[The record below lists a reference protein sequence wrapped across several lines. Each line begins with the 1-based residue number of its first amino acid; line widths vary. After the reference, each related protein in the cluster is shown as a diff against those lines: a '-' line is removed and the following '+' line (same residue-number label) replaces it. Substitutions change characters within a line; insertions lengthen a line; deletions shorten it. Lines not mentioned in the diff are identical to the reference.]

1 MAVTTVQSGGE
12 TPTTATTSTAAQ
24 APRHA
29 SAVAKLYAA
38 SAWAY
43 RADNA
48 QRRSRYQ
55 RLLTPLVSSLTTN
68 LENLSSA
75 LGKFQWPADSSPLS
89 FGRLAVVDSGLDS
102 SASAAVLAAGTA
114 PRQEKFLSLARSA
127 GASTPLADPEADTE
141 YAFTLA
147 QGGQSRTIPVTVPAG
162 ADWEGV
168 LNATADA
175 INAADLPVQASVVYQ
190 AYAGQKLEGV
200 NKTGTFLDV
209 SLNPAHAGQDV
220 AIADT
225 SGHLADALGLAAT
238 EAALTPAT
246 PATYSLRI
254 DSLAKPASLATSVMD
269 FRADSGLAAGEYK
282 LKYDLGDT
290 SGTVTVNLDSGMTWD
305 QVLRRTADAINS
317 STDLLTA
324 EVKDAPRVSG
334 LDRSDAYWTGGK
346 YLEVSLASPKLGQ
359 RLSLT
364 EYGGPWLDPVDDFY
378 NPTGALP
385 QNPQPGDSYIA
396 SATANGWTA
405 GRIYQYNGST
415 WDATTPVADNALT
428 LRADNADYFYNGAA
442 WSSTADGSLLANL
455 DVQPTANPGSDA
467 RIQVNGRTMDSET
480 GVFSL
485 DQGRVNLAVS
495 GTTGTPMAVTVK
507 EAAGQMASRMADIVD
522 AYNSLSAVLLR
533 NADLLDASLPAG
545 FRDPLSDQGPALAN
559 LGLDASTDNT
569 SLSFDSTAFANS
581 LARDPATAKSQL
593 LDPASGLLTR
603 WARATDAAQNH
614 GVAKSLLPPTL
625 FADLGPPPAEQLRLE
640 ESGRLLDVVESA
652 AQSTAKLPDLL
663 DTASQLSR
671 LAAAKRAALANSL
684 LPEGAARLLKLEG

>member
-1 MAVTTVQSGGE
+1 MAVTTVQYGGE
-12 TPTTATTSTAAQ
+12 TSTTAKTSTAAQ
-24 APRHA
+24 APRDA
-29 SAVAKLYAA
+29 SVVAKLYAA

-55 RLLTPLVSSLTTN
+55 RLLTPLVSSLADN
-68 LENLSSA
+68 LGTLSTA
-75 LGKFQWPADSSPLS
+75 LGRFQWPANDSPLS
-89 FGRLAVVDSGLDS
+89 FGRLAVVDSGLDT

-114 PRQEKFLSLARSA
+114 PRQEKFLSLARAAS
-127 GASTPLADPEADTE
+127 ASTTLADPDADAA
-141 YAFTLA
+141 YAFTLT
-147 QGGQSRTIPVTVPAG
+147 QGGQSRTVSVTVPAG

-168 LNATADA
+168 LTATADA
-175 INAADLPVQASVVYQ
+175 INATDLPVQASVVYQ
-190 AYAGQKLEGV
+190 AYAGQKLPGV
-200 NKTGTFLDV
+200 NKSGTFLDISV
-209 SLNPAHAGQDV
+209 NPAHPGQDV
-220 AIADT
+220 TVADA
-225 SGHLADALGLAAT
+225 SGHLASTLDLTAT
-238 EAALTPAT
+238 EAAAT
-246 PATYSLRI
+246 PAPPARYDLRI
-254 DSLAKPASLATSVMD
+254 ASLAKPASLATSVMD
-269 FRADSGLAAGEYK
+269 FRADSGLSAGEYK

-290 SGTVTVNLDSGMTWD
+290 SGTVTVNLDDNMTWD

-317 STDLLTA
+317 STGLLAA

-334 LDRSDAYWTGGK
+334 LTRSDAYWTDGK

-364 EYGGPWLDPVDDFY
+364 EYGGPWLDPVDDFF

-385 QNPQPGDSYIA
+385 QNPSPGDSYIA

-415 WDATTPVADNALT
+415 WDATTPTADNALT
-428 LRADNADYFYNGAA
+428 LRADNADYFYNGLS
-442 WSSTADGSLLANL
+442 WSTTADGSLLANL
-455 DVQPTANPGSDA
+455 DFQPTANPGSDA
-467 RIQVNGRTMDSET
+467 TIQVNGRAMDSET

-507 EAAGQMASRMADIVD
+507 QAAGEMASRMADIVD
-522 AYNSLSAVLLR
+522 SYNSLSALLLR
-533 NADLLDASLPAG
+533 NADLLDSSLPAG
-545 FRDPLSDQGPALAN
+545 FRDPVSGLGPALAN
-559 LGLDASTDNT
+559 LGLDAT
-569 SLSFDSTAFANS
+569 SDATTLSFDSTAFTNS
-581 LARDPATAKSQL
+581 LARDPATAKSLL

-603 WARATDAAQNH
+603 WARATDAARNH

-652 AQSTAKLPDLL
+652 VSSTAKLPDLL
-663 DTASQLSR
+663 DTASALSG
-671 LAAAKRAALANSL
+671 LAAAKHAALASPL